1 MREQPGVLLI
11 NLGSPR
17 SPSVSD
23 VRDYLREFLMDP
35 FVIDLP
41 TWQRWLLV
49 HAIIL
54 RFRPKKSA
62 HAYQSIWTKDGSPL
76 LVHSKNLTIAVD
88 QLLPADVPVELGMR
102 YSQPSIASALGRLK
116 AKGVTH
122 VLAVPLYPQY
132 SLAATETA
140 IVEAE
145 RVASNAGV
153 SLTWIKDFY
162 DASWFIHPLAQKLK
176 LAVDEFKPDRIL
188 FSYHGIPER
197 HATKAVKREDVC
209 VFGNCCDS
217 VRSDNRYCYRAQ
229 CFATTR
235 EIIRQSGIDETQTTV
250 SFQSRL
256 GRTPW
261 IKPYTDLLVP
271 EMPKAGVKRLL
282 VLSPSFTADCLETL
296 EELDIRLRAD
306 FMNAGGEA
314 FHYLPCLNSDAEWA
328 EGLAGVIKE
337 KLGSRE

>member
-1 MREQPGVLLI
+1 MSETHGVLLI

-17 SPSVSD
+17 SPSIPD
-23 VRDYLREFLMDP
+23 VRVYLKEFLMDP
-35 FVIDLP
+35 YVIDIP
-41 TWQRWLLV
+41 AWQRWLLV
-49 HAIIL
+49 NGIIL

-62 HAYQSIWTKDGSPL
+62 HAYQSIWTEAGSPL
-76 LVHSKNLTIAVD
+76 LVHSKNLATEVS
-88 QLLPADVPVELGMR
+88 QGLRGVPLELGMR
-102 YSQPSIASALGRLK
+102 YSQPSIASAIQRLK
-116 AKGVTH
+116 AKGVTKI
-122 VLAVPLYPQY
+122 LALPLYPQY

-140 IVEAE
+140 IVVGDRIAAE
-145 RVASNAGV
+145 LGMSIA
-153 SLTWIKDFY
+153 WIKDFF
-162 DASWFIHPLAQKLK
+162 DAPWFIDPMAQKLRA
-176 LAVDEFKPDRIL
+176 AVAKFRPDRIL

-209 VFGNCCDS
+209 VFGDCCAS

-235 EIIRQSGIDETQTTV
+235 ALIRGAGIDEKSTTV

-271 EMPKAGVKRLL
+271 EMPNQGVKRLL
-282 VLSPSFTADCLETL
+282 VLSPSFTSDCLETL

-306 FMNAGGEA
+306 FMKAGGDA
-314 FHYLPCLNSDAEWA
+314 FHYLPCLNSDGDWA
-328 EGLAGVIKE
+328 TGIAGMLKE
-337 KLGSRE
+337 KLGSLG